1 MITTFNLFNAIAWIV
16 AGVISAVISII
27 FLSKNPKKKL
37 NQLFSAGFLFWSFSL
52 LFNGINFLVAYRS
65 LFVANI
71 FRDFCILTGILCAI
85 TLFIASLG
93 IYYGVEKVNWILMA
107 ILTILG
113 IVLSVF
119 GALNDWVTEDGLG
132 GYKTTDN
139 WFGKTCVQIIPA
151 LFVIA
156 GLVLLILTY
165 ATLENKAAKKR
176 IGFFTLGFSTIVLG
190 LLMFVFDAIV
200 DVSPYIF
207 LTLAIISWVAGP
219 VLMLIGFY
227 ITPTTTPRPV
237 VVKTVGTI
245 DTKALDPKQQQLQ
258 QKLER
263 PS

>member
-16 AGVISAVISII
+16 AGFISAIISIL
-27 FLSKNPKKKL
+27 FLTKNPKKKL

-52 LFNGINFLVAYRS
+52 IFNGINFTVAYS
-65 LFVANI
+65 SVFIANI
-71 FRDFCILTGILCAI
+71 FRDLCVVTGILCAL
-85 TLFIASLG
+85 TLFIASVG
-93 IYYGVEKVNWILMA
+93 IYFGAEKVNWILMV

-119 GALNDWVTEDGLG
+119 GTINDWVTEDGFG

-151 LFVIA
+151 IFVIV

-165 ATLENKAAKKR
+165 FTLENKAAKKR
-176 IGFFTLGFSTIVLG
+176 IGYFTLGFTTIVLG

-200 DVSPYIF
+200 EVSPYIF
-207 LTLAIISWVAGP
+207 LTLAISSWVAGP
-219 VLMLIGFY
+219 ILMLIGFY
-227 ITPTTTPRPV
+227 VKPTTNTHQV
-237 VVKTVGTI
+237 VVETVGTT
-245 DTKALDPKQQQLQ
+245 DTKILDSKQQQQ

>member
-16 AGVISAVISII
+16 AGFISAVISIL
-27 FLSKNPKKKL
+27 FLIKNPKKKL

-71 FRDFCILTGILCAI
+71 FRDLCIVTGILCAL

-93 IYYGVEKVNWILMA
+93 IYYGAEKVNWILTT

-119 GALNDWVTEDGLG
+119 GALNDWVTEDGFG

-151 LFVIA
+151 IFVIA
-156 GLVLLILTY
+156 GLVLLVLTY
-165 ATLENKAAKKR
+165 FTLQNKAAKKR

-207 LTLAIISWVAGP
+207 LTLAIASWVAGP
-219 VLMLIGFY
+219 ILILIGFY
-227 ITPTTTPRPV
+227 VTPTTSAQPV
-237 VVKTVGTI
+237 MVEYVGTT
-245 DTKALDPKQQQLQ
+245 DSKTLDSKQQQ